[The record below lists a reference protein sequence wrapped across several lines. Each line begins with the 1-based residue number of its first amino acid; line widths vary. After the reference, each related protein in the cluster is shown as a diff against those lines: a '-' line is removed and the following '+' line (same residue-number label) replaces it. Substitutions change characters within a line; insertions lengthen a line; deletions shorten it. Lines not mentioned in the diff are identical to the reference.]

1 MKRDTGLLYK
11 YSKII
16 GNLFEIKCNYEI
28 HINTKCSPYCNA
40 EWPSDKSTDDNCAHS
55 NLKCT
60 AIHSIVTFQINMEI
74 ICYSMALINWRLY
87 VPLRKGSGKLFCSEN
102 Q

>member
-1 MKRDTGLLYK
+1 MKLTATKIKQVPDQMKRDNGLLYK
-11 YSKII
+11 YSKNI
-16 GNLFEIKCNYEI
+16 GNLFEIRCNYEI

-60 AIHSIVTFQINMEI
+60 AINSIVTF
-74 ICYSMALINWRLY
+74 
-87 VPLRKGSGKLFCSEN
+87 LFLHGDYRIVGYFRGT
-102 Q
+102 